1 MDTQPELLRAAM
13 ERAAAVV
20 TVSEY
25 NREYLS
31 RQLGPT
37 ANGKVRCIPYG
48 LDLRQ
53 FPFECS

>member
-1 MDTQPELLRAAM
+1 M